1 MLDGR
6 SGQNQEQAPAAS
18 GSSRTPHL
26 AGLSISIKLALIAL
40 TFATTII
47 GLSAVMAGAL
57 QLAAGAR
64 AFLGAEALWSK
75 SQKDASY
82 WLIRYL
88 RTHDEA
94 DFARYG
100 AAIAVPLGDH
110 AAREAME
117 QPVPDEAA
125 AARGLLAGG
134 NDPVDIPAMIFF
146 RRHLAHRPLFAP
158 AMQIWAQADQPLQD
172 LVDAG
177 GQAHTMVSS
186 GTMTAREQA
195 ALLERVEQISLTLGE
210 REQAFAQVF
219 RDGARTMQQA
229 LLGAMLLAALLLLAL
244 GLLVSWRIARGIGT
258 SIERLRAG
266 ALRVSAGDLR
276 QPIEVRG
283 GDELAQLAAVFND
296 MMLHRADTEEALR
309 EAKEFSDRVM
319 QSGSHLICVMDQ
331 VGRLTLV
338 NRRACEITGRG
349 EAELLNRSIVPL
361 IAPEQ
366 VKETMARLRAVL
378 QSGVAIHDQEAEIQR
393 PDGSRLTLL
402 FSASPLSKEGRVFAL
417 VMTAE
422 DITERKRADAYIRHV
437 AQHDALTNLP
447 NRTLLLQRMEQALQ
461 EARREHSMVAVLLI
475 DLDNFKRI
483 NDTLGHAVGDR
494 VLLQLSRLLQECL
507 RDRDLVARLGG
518 DEFVVM
524 LTGIHVD
531 LELEHAVARI
541 AEAVVTPIEVDGQ
554 ELVVTPSIGGCVY
567 PRDGGDTATLLKH
580 ADTAMYQAKA
590 AGRSNTQWFSEAML
604 QESRDKL
611 ALGGALRRA
620 LEQNELRVHYQPEIA
635 LDKGVVVGMEA
646 LLRWNHPELGYV
658 DPSRFVQVAEE
669 TGQILALGEWVLR
682 TACRECVAIRK
693 RTGQDLRVAVNV
705 SPRQLHQQDLVELVR
720 GALADSGLPAR
731 CLELEITESMMM
743 RNPEEGTAL
752 LQRLRWLGAGVVI
765 DDFGTGYS
773 SLSYLTRFPIDKIK
787 IDRSFVRNFNNDAAD
802 AAIIKAI
809 IAMAHSLQVRVIAE
823 GVETAE
829 QEAYLRESG
838 CDEVQGYLYSRAVPA
853 GEFLA
858 PGGQEGA

>member
-1 MLDGR
+1 MLDTT
-6 SGQNQEQAPAAS
+6 SGSIQGQVQAPVAPELPRPPR
-18 GSSRTPHL
+18 G
-26 AGLSISIKLALIAL
+26 AGLSISAKLALIAL
-40 TFATTII
+40 TFAATIV
-47 GLSAVMAGAL
+47 GLSAVVAGAL

-75 SQKDASY
+75 GQKDASY

-100 AAIAVPLGDH
+100 AAIAVPLGDQ
-110 AAREAME
+110 AARQALE

-134 NDPVDIPAMIFF
+134 NDAADIPAMIFF
-146 RRHLAHRPLFAP
+146 HRYLAHREVFAP
-158 AMQIWAQADQPLQD
+158 AILIRTQADAPLQE

-177 GQAHTMVSS
+177 QQAHAMVSA
-186 GTMTAREQA
+186 GTMGAREQA
-195 ALLERVEQISLTLGE
+195 ALLARVEQVTELLGA
-210 REQAFAQVF
+210 REQAFAQAF
-219 RDGARTMQQA
+219 RDGARTLREM
-229 LLGAMLLAALLLLAL
+229 LLGAMLLAALLLLGL
-244 GLLVSWRIARGIGT
+244 GLLVSWRISSGIGA
-258 SIERLRAG
+258 SIGRLRAG
-266 ALRVSAGDLR
+266 ALRVSEGELH
-276 QPIEVRG
+276 QPIEVLG
-283 GDELAQLAAVFND
+283 GDELAQLAALFND
-296 MMLHRADTEEALR
+296 MMRRRADTEEALR
-309 EAKEFSDRVM
+309 EAKEFSHRVM
-319 QSGSHLICVMDQ
+319 QGGSSSICVVDRA
-331 VGRLTLV
+331 GRLTLV
-338 NRRACEITGRG
+338 NRRTCEIAGRA
-349 EAELLNRSIVPL
+349 EAELLNQPIGSL

-366 VKETMARLRAVL
+366 RQQTMARLSAVL
-378 QSGVAIHDQEAEIQR
+378 KTGAAMHDQETELLR
-393 PDGSRLTLL
+393 PDGSRLTIL
-402 FSASPLSKEGRVFAL
+402 FSASPLNKEGRIFAL

-437 AQHDALTNLP
+437 AHHDALTNLP
-447 NRTLLLQRMEQALQ
+447 NRKLLLERMEKALQ
-461 EARREHSMVAVLLI
+461 QARREHSMVAVLLI

-494 VLLQLSRLLQECL
+494 VLLQLSRLLQKCL
-507 RDRDLVARLGG
+507 RERDLVARLGG

-531 LELEHAVARI
+531 MELEQVIAGIARAVA
-541 AEAVVTPIEVDGQ
+541 TPLEVDGH
-554 ELVVTPSIGGCVY
+554 ELVVTPSIGGCVF
-567 PRDGGDTATLLKH
+567 PRDGGDTTTLLKH

-590 AGRSNTQWFSEAML
+590 AGRSNMQWFSEAML

-620 LEQNELRVHYQPEIA
+620 LEQNELRVHYQPEIS
-635 LDKGVVVGMEA
+635 LHHGQVVGMEA
-646 LLRWNHPELGYV
+646 LLRWHHPELGYV
-658 DPSRFVQVAEE
+658 EPSRFVQVAEE

-682 TACRECVAIRK
+682 TACRECMAIRR
-693 RTGQDLRVAVNV
+693 RTGQELRVAVNV
-705 SPRQLHQQDLVELVR
+705 SPRQVQRQDLVELVR
-720 GALADSGLPAR
+720 SALAESGLPAR
-731 CLELEITESMMM
+731 CLELEITESVLMG
-743 RNPEEGTAL
+743 NPDEGAEL

-773 SLSYLTRFPIDKIK
+773 SLSYLSRFPLDKIK

-829 QEAYLRESG
+829 QEAYLRECG

-853 GEFLA
+853 GEFA
-858 PGGQEGA
+858 A